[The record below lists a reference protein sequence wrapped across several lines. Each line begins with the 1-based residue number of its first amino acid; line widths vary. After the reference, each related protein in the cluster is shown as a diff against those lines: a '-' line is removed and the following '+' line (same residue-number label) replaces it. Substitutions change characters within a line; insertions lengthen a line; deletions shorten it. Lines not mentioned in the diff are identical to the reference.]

1 MQALV
6 SKAFGEHDEMER
18 QAKRF
23 KSSAYTSSSEF
34 VTMPKRTPL
43 HRLKLQFPNLDEEVS
58 CVYNHPTSIDKNSAE
73 LIRSY

>member
-23 KSSAYTSSSEF
+23 KSSAYSSSSEF

-43 HRLKLQFPNLDEEVS
+43 HRLKLQFPNVDEEVS
-58 CVYNHPTSIDKNSAE
+58 CVFDHPINVVKNSTE
-73 LIRSY
+73 L